1 MTSGSDEPQ
10 YPKLR
15 VIPAL
20 HANSSPL
27 ESPGYPQRKAL
38 GVAEGTKGDASTD
51 IRCVGVNSAASL
63 DSFRDGLSLVLMDG
77 FVVLM
82 DEFAVVFI
90 DEFAVVF
97 IDGFAVVFI
106 DEFAVVFID
115 EFAVVFI
122 DEFAIISIDNF
133 FDTLSGV
140 NASASVESLRSGAR
154 ALICLYSS
162 FMYIAPFTRA
172 LTGDPSNVELW
183 RRSIASRAE
192 DSVG

>member
-77 FVVLM
+77 FVV
-82 DEFAVVFI
+82 
-90 DEFAVVF
+90 
-97 IDGFAVVFI
+97 FI

-122 DEFAIISIDNF
+122 D
-133 FDTLSGV
+133 
-140 NASASVESLRSGAR
+140 
-154 ALICLYSS
+154 
-162 FMYIAPFTRA
+162 
-172 LTGDPSNVELW
+172 
-183 RRSIASRAE
+183 
-192 DSVG
+192 

>member
-122 DEFAIISIDNF
+122 DEFAILSIDNF

>member
-90 DEFAVVF
+90 D
-97 IDGFAVVFI
+97 GFAI
-106 DEFAVVFID
+106 L
-115 EFAVVFI
+115 
-122 DEFAIISIDNF
+122 SIDNF